1 MNFEKVKQMKL
12 YKEYMYQL
20 LIFLLSM
27 ERSSEKLKKVK

>member
-1 MNFEKVKQMKL
+1 MNFKKVKQMKL
-12 YKEYMYQL
+12 YKEYAYQL